1 MRDTVLGK
9 HWMAVQVKQG
19 VVRVERLHIL
29 MLLALLGLTGPANA
43 QNRQTLNVTS
53 AAFAAGT
60 AIPARYSCQ
69 SLDSGSPPLAWTG
82 VPGDAKTLVLILE
95 DPDAPHGT
103 FIHWVLYNLPAGLS
117 GLDAKVP
124 LVERLPNGGL
134 QGVNSL
140 GQTGY
145 MGPCP
150 PRGSTPHHYHFELT
164 ALDTA
169 LDLKPG
175 ATAAQVKAAAQGH
188 IKATGALIGTF
199 AR

>member
-1 MRDTVLGK
+1 
-9 HWMAVQVKQG
+9 MARVKS
-19 VVRVERLHIL
+19 LSIL
-29 MLLALLGLTGPANA
+29 TLLAFLGLTGPANA
-43 QNRQTLNVTS
+43 QNNTPLVVTS

-60 AIPARYSCQ
+60 AIPARFSCQ
-69 SLDSGSPPLAWTG
+69 SPDSESPPLAWKG
-82 VPGDAKTLVLILE
+82 VPSDAKTLVLILE

-103 FIHWVLYNLPAGLS
+103 FIHWVLYNLPANLR

-124 LVERLPNGGL
+124 AVEQLPNGGL

-140 GQTGY
+140 GRLGY

-150 PRGSTPHHYHFELT
+150 PPGSTPHHYHFELS
-164 ALDTA
+164 ALDAA

-175 ATAAQVKAAAQGH
+175 ATAAQVEAAARGH
-188 IKATGALIGTF
+188 VKATGALIGTF